1 MIAVVA
7 VVGLTVGA
15 AATTTV
21 AHGSHDAPRR
31 VVVVGDSLVVGTQD
45 QLSATFAEH
54 GVEARFI
61 AAKGTGLLSDQGG
74 QGHELKD
81 MLDEFPA
88 DVVVIESCCNY
99 DGTYRGS
106 DGYLVDQDTRDL
118 WDTWDRAARR
128 MVDTAHEHGA
138 NVAFVITPRVV
149 DDTWF
154 SGLQDRIDHF
164 NDIYRSLDVRLID
177 WDHALYPED
186 TTDGREDLRLPDG
199 LHLTPAGGDVIA
211 AATWKAIS
219 GAG

>member
-1 MIAVVA
+1 VIAVVA
-7 VVGLTVGA
+7 VVGVTVIA

-31 VVVVGDSLVVGTQD
+31 VVVVGDSLVVGTED

-54 GVEARFI
+54 GVEPRYI
-61 AAKGTGLLSDQGG
+61 ATKGTGLLSDQGG
-74 QGHELKD
+74 QGHELKAV
-81 MLDEFPA
+81 LDEFPA

-106 DGYLVDQDTRDL
+106 DGYLVDQDTQDM
-118 WDTWDRAARR
+118 WDSWDREARR
-128 MVDTAHEHGA
+128 MVETAHEHGA
-138 NVAFVITPRVV
+138 DVAFVITPRVI

-154 SGLQDRIDHF
+154 GHLRDRIDHL

-177 WDHALYPED
+177 WDSALYPED
-186 TTDGREDLRLPDG
+186 TTDGREALRMPDG
-199 LHLTPAGGDVIA
+199 LHLSPAGGDVIA
-211 AATWKAIS
+211 ATTWSAIS